1 MTDSVASSLSF
12 VYLFHMEKQESAK
25 RTSEQSPDGWSGI
38 ATSYETIFQK
48 FTVQFAEKAA
58 ELLDIKSGE
67 RVIDVAAG
75 TGAFSFIAAQ
85 RGARVLATDFA
96 PGMIAGLD
104 QRIAR
109 ESVPN
114 IRTAVM
120 DGQALAVPDASFDVS
135 VSVLGIIFFPDI
147 NKGLSELRRVLVPGG
162 RVGIVCW
169 GTPATSEFKN
179 LIKSA
184 VSTAVPD
191 FAFPQNAP
199 VWARLAGEDS
209 LSRHLSQAGFQ
220 DVKITTVTGQ
230 LEIDNPES
238 FWHDFVKPGPAQA
251 ELWSNFT
258 PGQLDRI
265 GQALIDAIRER
276 RQDGNTGLVSEACIG
291 IGTR

>member
-1 MTDSVASSLSF
+1 MPEEKSVKL
-12 VYLFHMEKQESAK
+12 
-25 RTSEQSPDGWSGI
+25 TTEQSPEGWSGI

-48 FTVQFAEKAA
+48 FTVQFAQKTAD
-58 ELLDIKSGE
+58 LLNIRPGE

-85 RGARVLATDFA
+85 RGAQVLATDFA
-96 PGMIAGLD
+96 AGMIAGLD
-104 QRIAR
+104 RRIAE

-120 DGQALAVPDASFDVS
+120 DGQALEVPDASFDVS
-135 VSVLGIIFFPDI
+135 VSALGLIFFPDI
-147 NKGLSELRRVLVPGG
+147 NKGLSELYRVLVPGG

-169 GTPATSEFKN
+169 GTPATSEFKS

-184 VSTAVPD
+184 VNSAVPD
-191 FAFPQNAP
+191 FAFPQNPP
-199 VWARLAGEDS
+199 VWARLAGEES

-220 DVKITTVTGQ
+220 NVQITTVTGK

-251 ELWSNFT
+251 ELWSNFS
-258 PGQLDRI
+258 PEQLDQI
-265 GQALIDAIRER
+265 GQAIIEALYER
-276 RQDGNTGLVSEACIG
+276 RRSGNTALVSEACIG
-291 IGTR
+291 IGIH